1 LVVILS
7 GCSALVPAQIKGTCA
22 NIERAANTA
31 VADAAAGRPED
42 AIAILPGLAAEAKA
56 LCDWMYPSRLKA
68 TPK

>member
-1 LVVILS
+1 
-7 GCSALVPAQIKGTCA
+7 
-22 NIERAANTA
+22 